1 MIGELTGLPLSE
13 EEVEARN
20 YLYAPE
26 RAGHYSN
33 TLGAETTNMKKNLS
47 LHRRLLWLVAMLV
60 SCRPGGEVAFAEET
74 VQKGAANSSS
84 VVKFRPATTG
94 APSVRVT
101 GGSRGTGDATVT
113 LDVLAPD
120 EIGVTTQEQPSLFW
134 FQSKPADAKFELTL
148 LQENKVK
155 PIVQVL
161 VERSTKAGIQRLK
174 LSEHGAKLTPG
185 VEYQWVVALVT
196 DPENRSSDLVASGVI
211 KRVEPTA
218 DLKGKITNA
227 APASLAAVYAE
238 AGIWYDALSVL
249 SDQIEAQPENKSL
262 RETRSGLLRQV
273 GLKAAADS
281 ERASLKK

>member
-1 MIGELTGLPLSE
+1 MNKQVTIYAVSAKLKCDSDMKTNVS
-13 EEVEARN
+13 
-20 YLYAPE
+20 LY
-26 RAGHYSN
+26 
-33 TLGAETTNMKKNLS
+33 
-47 LHRRLLWLVAMLV
+47 RRLLWLVVVLL
-60 SCRPGGEVAFAEET
+60 SCRPGGEVAFAAE
-74 VQKGAANSSS
+74 AAASSG
-84 VVKFRPATTG
+84 VKFRPATTG

-101 GGSRGTGDATVT
+101 GGSRGTGDATIT

-134 FQSKPADAKFELTL
+134 FQSKPADAKFELTV

-155 PIVQVL
+155 PIIQIM

-174 LSEHGAKLTPG
+174 LSEHGAKLAPG

-218 DLKGKITNA
+218 DLKAKITKA
-227 APASLAAVYAE
+227 TPASLAGVYAE

-249 SDQIEAQPENKSL
+249 SDQIDAQPENKSL
-262 RETRSGLLRQV
+262 REIRSDLLRQV
-273 GLKAAADS
+273 GLKAAADAES
-281 ERASLKK
+281 ALLRK

>member
-1 MIGELTGLPLSE
+1 MK
-13 EEVEARN
+13 
-20 YLYAPE
+20 
-26 RAGHYSN
+26 
-33 TLGAETTNMKKNLS
+33 TNVNSYRRS
-47 LHRRLLWLVAMLV
+47 LWFVAVILL
-60 SCRPGGEVAFAEET
+60 CRPGGDVAFA
-74 VQKGAANSSS
+74 QDAAKKEVASSS
-84 VVKFRPATTG
+84 SGVKFRPTTTG

-101 GGSRGTGDATVT
+101 GGSRGTGDATIT

-120 EIGVTTQEQPSLFW
+120 DIGITTQEQPSLFW

-161 VERSTKAGIQRLK
+161 IERSTKAGIQRLK
-174 LSEHGAKLTPG
+174 LSDHGAKLAPG

-196 DPENRSSDLVASGVI
+196 DPNNRSSDLVASGVI
-211 KRVEPTA
+211 KRVEPSA
-218 DLKGKITNA
+218 DLKAKIAKA
-227 APASLAAVYAE
+227 APASLAGTYAE

-262 RETRSGLLRQV
+262 RETRTDLLRQV

-281 ERASLKK
+281 ESAPLKK